1 MILKKCL
8 CVFASQ
14 LRQIKNKFLKLHFS
28 FLSVV
33 EGKESEKEKWRRK
46 LPFKAH
52 AVKVDSCRSQCRITD
67 VFDAKIKVAS
77 TFESSNFLQLTKI
90 NN

>member
-1 MILKKCL
+1 MRKRNGG
-8 CVFASQ
+8 VTRA
-14 LRQIKNKFLKLHFS
+14 KLGGGS
-28 FLSVV
+28 CWRGNSV
-33 EGKESEKEKWRRK
+33 RDLK